1 MTPDPFIELI
11 DVTKHFGEKE
21 VLNNIS
27 LGIRKGEIFTF
38 IGPSGT
44 GKTTLLRLINL
55 LDKPTS
61 GRIRFDGADTDT
73 HEGTRMRM
81 RRRMSMVFQKPAPI
95 RGSVADNISI
105 GLKFRRMDNAET
117 VKRIPEVL
125 DLVGL
130 SGYEERKAHT
140 LSGGEM
146 QRVALARAIVTRPEL
161 LLLDEPTANL
171 DPVATEKIEGL
182 ISGINEKFGTT
193 ILLSTHDM
201 VQGQR
206 LAHRMAVLL
215 NRTVGQVGTS
225 HQIFYQPT
233 SREVA
238 RMVGVDNVLDGTVIS
253 ASDHLASID
262 TGGYPIDAVSSFAP
276 GDAVT
281 VYIRPED
288 ITLVVPDGQKTSAR
302 NLFDGKIAKVIDQG
316 PMVKVRVNCGL
327 SLTAVITRRSYEEMG
342 LGPGLPIS
350 ASFKASAIHVTGRAK
365 TGSNV

>member
-1 MTPDPFIELI
+1 MTPDPFVELI

-21 VLNNIS
+21 VLNHIS
-27 LGIRKGEIFTF
+27 LEIRKGEIFTL

-44 GKTTLLRLINL
+44 GKTTLLRLVNL
-55 LDKPTS
+55 LEKPTS
-61 GRIRFDGADTDT
+61 GRIMFDGINTDA
-73 HEGTRMRM
+73 HEGTRMQI

-105 GLKFRRMDNAET
+105 GLKFRGMDNAEIAR
-117 VKRIPEVL
+117 RIPEVL
-125 DLVGL
+125 SLVGL

-182 ISGINEKFGTT
+182 ISGINVKFGTT
-193 ILLSTHDM
+193 MLLSTHDM

-225 HQIFYQPT
+225 HEIFYQPE

-253 ASDHLASID
+253 AAEHLATID
-262 TGGYPIDAVSSFAP
+262 TGGYQIAAVSSFAP
-276 GDAVT
+276 GDNVT

-288 ITLVVPDGQKTSAR
+288 ITLIVPDGQKSSAR
-302 NLFDGKIAKVIDQG
+302 NLFDGKIVKVIDQG
-316 PMVKVRVNCGL
+316 PMVKIRMDCGL

-350 ASFKASAIHVTGRAK
+350 ASFKASAIHVTRTQNTDPA
-365 TGSNV
+365 V

>member
-1 MTPDPFIELI
+1 MAPEPLVELV
-11 DVTKHFGEKE
+11 DVSKHFGEKE

-27 LGIRKGEIFTF
+27 LEIRKGEIFTL

-44 GKTTLLRLINL
+44 GKTTLLRLVNL

-73 HEGTRMRM
+73 HEGTRMQI

-95 RGSVADNISI
+95 RGTVADNISI
-105 GLKFRRMDNAET
+105 GLKFRGTESVEIAR
-117 VKRIPEVL
+117 RIPEVL
-125 DLVGL
+125 GLVGL
-130 SGYEERKAHT
+130 SGYEERKAQT

-182 ISGINEKFGTT
+182 INGINEKFGTT

-225 HQIFYQPT
+225 HEIFYQPS

-253 ASDHLASID
+253 AIEHLATVE
-262 TGGYPIDAVSSFAP
+262 TGGYQIDAVSTFIP
-276 GDAVT
+276 GDTVT
-281 VYIRPED
+281 VFIRPED
-288 ITLVVPDGQKTSAR
+288 ITLLVPDGHKTSAR
-302 NLFDGKIAKVIDQG
+302 NLFDGTITKVIDHG

-327 SLTAVITRRSYEEMG
+327 SLTAVITRRSYEELG
-342 LGPGLPIS
+342 LGPGKPIS
-350 ASFKASAIHVTGRAK
+350 ASFKASAIHVTRKEKADPLI
-365 TGSNV
+365 